1 VKVINRYIAREVLK
15 GSFVAALVLV
25 TLVNFFT
32 FSDELRALGKG
43 QYSLTH
49 IFEYLALLTPRNLY
63 ELIPSAALLGT
74 MFTVGAMGNNRELI
88 AMRAAG
94 VSLNR
99 IAWAVL
105 RAGLVLVMIA
115 ILVGEVIAPK
125 AEQLAI
131 ELKATA
137 QYQQVAS
144 WSHYGFWVRDGN
156 TFVNIRRIVHKEEL
170 GDISIYEMD
179 QDQQMRLARHAEK
192 AVYVDGEWRLET
204 IHESRF
210 EPERVTAQSKP
221 SMAWRSIIDPDLMN
235 IALVNPN
242 NLSIYELVTYIQFLR
257 ENDQKSNRFEL
268 AFWSRII
275 NPLVT
280 LVMLLI
286 ATPFVLNV
294 QRSVSVGQRIITGV
308 VIGLSFILFE
318 KIFAHLGLVYD
329 LPPLF
334 AAAFP
339 SVLFFV
345 VALIAIRRLN

>member
-15 GSFVAALVLV
+15 GSLVAALVLV

-43 QYSLTH
+43 RYSLTH

-94 VSLNR
+94 ISLYR
-99 IAWAVL
+99 IIWAVL
-105 RAGLVLVMIA
+105 RAGLVLVAVA
-115 ILVGEVIAPK
+115 IFVGEIIAPK
-125 AEQLAI
+125 AEQIAI

-156 TFVNIRRIVHKEEL
+156 TFINIRQIVQKDEL

-179 QDQQMRLARHAEK
+179 ENQRMHLARHAEK
-192 AVYVDGEWRLET
+192 AVYVDGEWRLKKIE
-204 IHESRF
+204 ESRF
-210 EPERVTAQSKP
+210 EPDRVTAHSKP
-221 SMAWRSIIDPDLMN
+221 GMEWRSIIDPDLMN

-257 ENDQKSNRFEL
+257 ENEQKSNRFEL
-268 AFWSRII
+268 AFWSRIV

-280 LVMLLI
+280 LAMLLI
-286 ATPFVLNV
+286 ATPFILNV
-294 QRSVSVGQRIITGV
+294 QRTVSVGQRIIIGV
-308 VIGLSFILFE
+308 VIGLTFILFE

-339 SVLFFV
+339 SMLFLII
-345 VALIAIRRLN
+345 ALLAIRRLN